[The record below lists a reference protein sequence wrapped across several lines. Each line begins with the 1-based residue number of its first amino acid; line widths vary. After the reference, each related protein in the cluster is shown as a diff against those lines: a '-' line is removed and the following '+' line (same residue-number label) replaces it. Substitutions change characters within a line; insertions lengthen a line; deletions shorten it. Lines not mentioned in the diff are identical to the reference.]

1 MTNYDMDEFRRKA
14 VPTLPDNEE
23 KERRRRLEDITY
35 ENEARSTEY
44 ADKYAQ
50 QEADKKAFQQ
60 YKEETR
66 ELRKLE
72 EKIHK
77 KIKSIFDEYK
87 YKHYKE

>member
-1 MTNYDMDEFRRKA
+1 MTNYDMDELRRRS
-14 VPTLPDNEE
+14 EE
-23 KERRRRLEDITY
+23 SKKERERKRRLEDATF
-35 ENEARSTEY
+35 ENESRSTEY

-50 QEADKKAFQQ
+50 QMKEKEAFQK

-66 ELRKLE
+66 DIRKLE

-87 YKHYKE
+87 YKHYNNDS

>member
-1 MTNYDMDEFRRKA
+1 MTNYDMDELRRRSENA
-14 VPTLPDNEE
+14 E
-23 KERRRRLEDITY
+23 KERERKRRLEDATF

-50 QEADKKAFQQ
+50 QEADKLAFRK

-66 ELRKLE
+66 EIRKLE
-72 EKIHK
+72 ERIHK

-87 YKHYKE
+87 YKHYNNDN

>member
-44 ADKYAQ
+44 SDKYAQ
-50 QEADKKAFQQ
+50 QVA
-60 YKEETR
+60 
-66 ELRKLE
+66 
-72 EKIHK
+72 EK
-77 KIKSIFDEYK
+77 
-87 YKHYKE
+87 